1 MGTFIYEQS
10 NSNPFRDE
18 VKGELQHRL
27 IETLLQF
34 GECAL
39 EQVSLYGKK
48 TYVYDHKH
56 LKKEEGKIILD
67 YNRFENVT
75 WDPSFM
81 MESLDDFSGI
91 RSTELYTKIGYR
103 QHYKAIAVAKV
114 LCECYSEGN
123 YCVFGDISTTT
134 IFNCLAYIGKKYG
147 VELVKKF
154 IRCRTDLEIMKKHE
168 EYVNLFWGVRRR
180 GFYFQL
186 FMDSN
191 FHEWQFYMKSTFGED
206 LENVEAGDQ
215 YLYIGTGV
223 YLVSLLMKCL
233 CEKELSD
240 KLTLDQEQL
249 LVELRAFVQR
259 YYIDVIEEFDKEKF
273 KDIDFSQ
280 YDDLKKYNSFFENMN
295 MFFICT
301 SLCDKAIFLK
311 SVRNLLCPARQDARR
326 ADAEAIMEIFQEML
340 DEMIPDENK
349 AKDLQEEGKRW
360 QLYHEW
366 KKEKDQEIK
375 QLELLKE
382 ILEIAVGPDD
392 ISNNL
397 ISDSC
402 LEELMLKYNGAEI
415 SNELHAYLAAIFSE
429 ERQKRFNESVREAEE
444 QNKQNTGS
452 RKLMNM
458 AEEVMK
464 QSDVIFPAVVFY
476 QLLDN
481 SFSETG
487 EELLNKVEFY
497 LKDIEERNQKI
508 AFLWVLQD
516 ADLSKKYCF

>member
-48 TYVYDHKH
+48 TYVYDHKR
-56 LKKEEGKIILD
+56 LTIEEGRYVLA
-67 YNRFENVT
+67 YNRFENDT
-75 WDPSFM
+75 WEPSFM
-81 MESLDDFSGI
+81 EISLDDFSGV
-91 RSTELYTKIGYR
+91 RSAGWGSKIGYR

-134 IFNCLAYIGKKYG
+134 IFKCLAYIGKKYG

-154 IRCRTDLEIMKKHE
+154 IRCRTDLEIMKNKRG
-168 EYVNLFWGVRRR
+168 YKDIFWGVRRHD
-180 GFYFQL
+180 FYFQL

-191 FHEWQFYMKSTFGED
+191 FDEWQFYMKSNFEDD
-206 LENVEAGDQ
+206 LEKVEAGDQ
-215 YLYIGTGV
+215 YVYVGTGV
-223 YLVSLLMKCL
+223 YLASLLMKCL
-233 CEKELSD
+233 CEKELGD
-240 KLTLDQEQL
+240 KLTLNQEQL
-249 LVELRAFVQR
+249 LVELRGFVQR
-259 YYIDVIEEFDKEKF
+259 YYIDIIEKSGKEKF
-273 KDIDFSQ
+273 KDLDFSQ
-280 YDDLKKYNSFFENMN
+280 YDDLKKYHSFFENMDLP
-295 MFFICT
+295 FLCT

-311 SVRNLLCPARQDARR
+311 SVKNLLHPARQDARR
-326 ADAEAIMEIFQEML
+326 ADAEEISDRFQEIL
-340 DEMIPDENK
+340 DEMIPDENE

-360 QLYHEW
+360 QLYHES
-366 KKEKDQEIK
+366 KKEEDQEVRK
-375 QLELLKE
+375 LELLKE
-382 ILEIAVGPDD
+382 ILEIAVEPDD
-392 ISNNL
+392 ISNDL
-397 ISDSC
+397 IADSC
-402 LEELMLKYNGAEI
+402 LKELMLNNGTEI
-415 SNELHAYLAAIFSE
+415 SNELHAYLAEIFSE

-464 QSDVIFPAVVFY
+464 QSDVIFPAALFY
-476 QLLDN
+476 RLLDN

-497 LKDIEERNQKI
+497 LKDLEERNQMI